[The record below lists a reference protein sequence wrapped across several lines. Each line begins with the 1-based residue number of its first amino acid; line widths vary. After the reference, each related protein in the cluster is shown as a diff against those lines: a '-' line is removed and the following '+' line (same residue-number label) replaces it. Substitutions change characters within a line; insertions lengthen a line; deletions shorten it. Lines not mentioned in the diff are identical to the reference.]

1 MKFFCM
7 SIIHLKIKYVKK
19 IILKRKETLLRMPIT
34 KKEVYNL
41 PLFENDQSAIEY
53 FENRSGNNFIIHH
66 VREVLG
72 GQKIYLCYLLLK
84 NEEKQFVNIFEDGLV
99 KVEF

>member
-1 MKFFCM
+1 
-7 SIIHLKIKYVKK
+7 
-19 IILKRKETLLRMPIT
+19 MPIT